1 MQAILTIPDWT
12 GRHGATDQM
21 LFHEIGGVPLLIRTI
36 ATASR
41 AGADEVLLISPGFIP
56 CEVVKRIRE
65 NKIFSALPIVK
76 CISIREFD
84 PAAASAW
91 QQISSQLQDEFFWIP
106 WNWVTNKRA
115 LIAFPLLAY
124 EPASWTVPA
133 RLRRDVVMNPTEFL
147 SFKGRAEGIAVLSED
162 SVDDAE
168 RWLVANSGKPL
179 DGIYT
184 SFNRRL
190 CRPIVKAL
198 THTAVS
204 PNAVTLAGLLVAC
217 LSAYCFSRGSYLGSV
232 AGALLFFLSGLCDE
246 IDGMLARIKFSDSAF
261 GTWFEGLVD
270 NLSYL
275 LLFGGIAMGLSRF
288 RGPRELWIGGAIL
301 VGAVISTAAVA
312 WLRKSSTHR
321 DRPNEYL
328 GKMYRKLDEDCGN
341 WISRISRK
349 IEFLL
354 KKGVFIHYVVLFS
367 LLGLLPVMMRIA
379 AVAANVTWI
388 LALYFRRR
396 FFRSPYMGS
405 EAVAFQ
411 KPAKVNA

>member
-1 MQAILTIPDWT
+1 MQAIVTIPDWS
-12 GRHGATDQM
+12 GRHDAAEQM
-21 LFHEIGGVPLLIRTI
+21 LFHDVGGVPLLIRAI
-36 ATASR
+36 ATATR
-41 AGADEVLLISPGFIP
+41 AGADEALLIFPGFIP
-56 CEVVKRIRE
+56 CEIVKQVRE
-65 NKIFSALPIVK
+65 NKIFSALPLVK
-76 CISIREFD
+76 CISVRDFD

-115 LIAFPLLAY
+115 LVALPLLAY
-124 EPASWTVPA
+124 EPASWNVPA

-147 SFKGRAEGIAVLSED
+147 FFKGRAEGIAVLSED

-217 LSAYCFSRGSYLGSV
+217 LSAYCFSRGPYLSAV

-275 LLFGGIAMGLSRF
+275 LLFGGIAVGLSRF

-328 GKMYRKLDEDCGN
+328 GKMYLKLDEDRGN

-367 LLGLLPVMMRIA
+367 LLGLLPLMMRIA
-379 AVAANVTWI
+379 AIAANVTWI
-388 LALYFRRR
+388 VAFYFKRR
-396 FFRSPYMGS
+396 FFRSPHPGS
-405 EAVAFQ
+405 EAVGFQ
-411 KPAKVNA
+411 KPAKVNV

>member
-1 MQAILTIPDWT
+1 MQAIVTIPDWS
-12 GRHGATDQM
+12 GRHDAAEQM
-21 LFHEIGGVPLLIRTI
+21 LFHDVGGVPLLIRAI
-36 ATASR
+36 ATATR
-41 AGADEVLLISPGFIP
+41 AGADEALLIFPGFIP
-56 CEVVKRIRE
+56 CEIVKQVRE
-65 NKIFSALPIVK
+65 NKIFSALPLVK
-76 CISIREFD
+76 CISVRDFD

-115 LIAFPLLAY
+115 LVALPLLAY
-124 EPASWTVPA
+124 EPASWNVPA

-147 SFKGRAEGIAVLSED
+147 FFKGRAEGIAVLSED
-162 SVDDAE
+162 SIDDAE

-184 SFNRRL
+184 SFNRWL
-190 CRPIVKAL
+190 CRPTVNAL
-198 THTAVS
+198 THTTVS

-217 LSAYCFSRGSYLGSV
+217 LSAYCYSRGSYLSSV
-232 AGALLFFLSGLCDE
+232 AGALLFFLSGLFDE

-275 LLFGGIAMGLSRF
+275 LLFGGIAMGLSRY
-288 RGPRELWIGGAIL
+288 RGPREMWIGGAIQ

-328 GKMYRKLDEDCGN
+328 GKMYRKLDEDRSN
-341 WISRISRK
+341 RISRISRN

-367 LLGLLPVMMRIA
+367 LLGLLPLMMRIA
-379 AVAANVTWI
+379 AIAANLTWI
-388 LALYFRRR
+388 LALYFKRR
-396 FFRSPYMGS
+396 FFRSPYTGS

-411 KPAKVNA
+411 KTAKVNA

>member
-1 MQAILTIPDWT
+1 MQTIVTIPDFR
-12 GRHGATDQM
+12 GRHDAAEQM
-21 LFHEIGGVPLLIRTI
+21 LFHDVGGVPLLIRAI

-41 AGADEVLLISPGFIP
+41 AGADEVLLIFPDFIP
-56 CEVVKRIRE
+56 CEIVKRIRE
-65 NKIFSALPIVK
+65 NKIFSAVPLVK
-76 CISIREFD
+76 CISVGDFD

-115 LIAFPLLAY
+115 LVALPLLAY

-133 RLRRDVVMNPTEFL
+133 RLRRDVVMNSTEFL

-190 CRPIVKAL
+190 CRPTVRAL

-217 LSAYCFSRGSYLGSV
+217 LSAYCFSRGLYSSAV

-270 NLSYL
+270 NISYL
-275 LLFGGIAMGLSRF
+275 LLFGGIAMGLSRY
-288 RGPRELWIGGAIL
+288 RGRRELWIGGAIL

-328 GKMYRKLDEDCGN
+328 GKMYRKLDEDRGN
-341 WISRISRK
+341 WISRTSRK

-354 KKGVFIHYVVLFS
+354 KKGVFVHYVVLFS
-367 LLGLLPVMMRIA
+367 LLGLLPLMMRIA
-379 AVAANVTWI
+379 AIAANLTWI
-388 LALYFRRR
+388 LAFYFKRR
-396 FFRSPYMGS
+396 FFRGPHASS
-405 EAVAFQ
+405 EGVAFQ
-411 KPAKVNA
+411 DPAKVNA